1 LGSVDDMKLRVSK
14 VVSPGVRPRWFGRQ
28 ELARVD
34 VRRIK
39 ILYVIGTL
47 DVGGTERQL
56 VALVTRLDRRRF
68 EPTVC
73 CLTAGGPLETGLRD
87 AGIPVTAIG
96 FRGLRP
102 SLGLNFIFRL
112 PAMLAELARFG
123 RLVRREHPDIVHGFL
138 FWAYVLAAPAARLAF
153 VPTVLASRRSLGL
166 FKAGKWH
173 YLWLERLTNRLT
185 DLVVAN
191 SEAVKA
197 DAIRQERL
205 DPDKVLVIH
214 NGVDLGQFSPG
225 AAAPH
230 VRRELRIPTAA
241 KVVTVVAN
249 FIHYKGH
256 EAFLSAWQIV
266 VRKLPGS
273 VALLVG
279 DGPLRL
285 ASEARA
291 ADLGVA
297 ESVRFLGIRDDVTA
311 LLSAADVVVHPSQ
324 QEGFSNAILEA
335 MAAGRPVVTTAVGGN
350 SEAVVHE
357 ETGLLVP
364 VDDSDAMAAAMLRL
378 LEHPAE
384 AAALGAAGR
393 SRIEAHFDLRGTVR
407 AYERLY
413 ERLASAR
420 APSGA
425 ERGR

>member
-1 LGSVDDMKLRVSK
+1 MKVRASK
-14 VVSPGVRPRWFGRQ
+14 AVSPGVRARWFGRQ

-39 ILYVIGTL
+39 IIYVIGTL

-73 CLTAGGPLETGLRD
+73 CLSAGGPLEAGLRA
-87 AGIPVTAIG
+87 AGIPVTVVG

-102 SLGLNFIFRL
+102 SMGLTFILRL
-112 PAMLAELARFG
+112 PAILVK
-123 RLVRREHPDIVHGFL
+123 LVRLGKLIRAKHPDIVHGFL
-138 FWAYVLAAPAARLAF
+138 FSAYVLAAPAARLAG

-173 YLWLERLTNRLT
+173 YLWPERFTNRLT
-185 DLVVAN
+185 DLIVAN

-197 DAIRQERL
+197 DAVKQERL

-214 NGVDLGQFSPG
+214 NGVDLGEFP
-225 AAAPH
+225 AEPAPRQ
-230 VRRELRIPTAA
+230 VRRTLGIPDAA
-241 KVVTVVAN
+241 KVVAVVAN

-256 EAFLSAWQIV
+256 ETFLSAWRV
-266 VRKLPGS
+266 VARQLPGS

-285 ASEARA
+285 ASETRA
-291 ADLGVA
+291 AQLGLA
-297 ESVRFLGIRDDVTA
+297 ESMRFLGTRDDVTA
-311 LLSAADVVVHPSQ
+311 VLSAADVVVHPSQ

-335 MAAGRPVVTTAVGGN
+335 MAAGRPVVATAVGGN

-364 VDDSDAMAAAMLRL
+364 VDDSDTMAAAILRL

-384 AAALGAAGR
+384 AAAFGAAGR
-393 SRIEAHFDLRGTVR
+393 RRIEAHFDLRGTVR